1 MKRRN
6 EDRKKL
12 HITFF
17 CCAGSG
23 YGIRHLQ
30 ILFLFLALS
39 VGFATRVNLSVAIVV
54 MMELPVRSSINVR
67 FLRYITISFQTILGI
82 PMVREDKVLG
92 AEQLLLGLR
101 IPSAACRSFSSSI
114 WWQGYDLD
122 RFSCK
127 LGTDGA
133 DAFLCQLRW
142 LEMALWIAIGHGSVS
157 RNPISL
163 GAHGH
168 LGLGDT
174 QGACLDE

>member
-54 MMELPVRSSINVR
+54 MMELPVRNSMPIK
-67 FLRYITISFQTILGI
+67 FLRNIY
-82 PMVREDKVLG
+82 
-92 AEQLLLGLR
+92 
-101 IPSAACRSFSSSI
+101 
-114 WWQGYDLD
+114 
-122 RFSCK
+122 
-127 LGTDGA
+127 
-133 DAFLCQLRW
+133 
-142 LEMALWIAIGHGSVS
+142 
-157 RNPISL
+157 SL
-163 GAHGH
+163 FKPY
-168 LGLGDT
+168 
-174 QGACLDE
+174 